1 MMRHSLPVALGGLFG
16 TLFGAALTTPA
27 RADVPR
33 CPVAEAALITKL
45 DSATATAGDS
55 FTFKLIERVPAQRD
69 LPAIPPGTRGYGVVA
84 YADHAHGAGQAGRLV
99 VEPRYLAMADGT
111 HVQVMADPQ
120 LAESVVEGAS
130 RNLNGAL
137 GFVPGVGIAVTGYNA
152 LHRGKEVTLA
162 PGTQFRIVIGDELAT
177 AECFVPSPSSPDIR

>member
-1 MMRHSLPVALGGLFG
+1 MRGRLVAGLVYVLVGSFG
-16 TLFGAALTTPA
+16 TVLPAA
-27 RADVPR
+27 ADVPR

-45 DSATATAGDS
+45 DSASATAGDA
-55 FTFKLIERVPAQRD
+55 FTFKLTERVRAERS
-69 LPAIPPGTRGYGVVA
+69 LPAIPVGTRGYGVIA
-84 YADHAHGAGQAGRLV
+84 YADHAHGAGQAGRLI
-99 VEPRYLAMADGT
+99 VEPRYLALADGT

-120 LAESVVEGAS
+120 LAEGIVEGSS

-137 GFVPGVGIAVTGYNA
+137 SFVPGIGIAVTGYNA

-162 PGTQFRIVIGDELAT
+162 PGTEFRIVIGDELAT